1 VDDLVKVG
9 ANLGGSDLDG
19 GFARLAIKNA
29 MRAGDK
35 TAIRTWAKAGMK
47 ISIEQD
53 SHNEDDGA

>member
-1 VDDLVKVG
+1 MKVG